1 MRMRVAFVVCLLLAM
16 PATGL
21 TNGQKGGSPEEKILE
36 FGTMVG
42 VAGPF
47 RGSANNIRGINGAG
61 APWTI
66 AEAQGELRVNGRLEI
81 RVRGLVLVST
91 GVNPVANF
99 RAIVSC
105 LTTDASGTAAATSN
119 VVTDPFPATTAGD
132 AEVEALLAL
141 PAPCI
146 APIVFVT
153 NSAGTS
159 WFSVTGR

>member
-1 MRMRVAFVVCLLLAM
+1 MRKQVAFVVSLLLAM

-21 TNGQKGGSPEEKILE
+21 AGSQKGRRGEDKILE

-47 RGSANNIRGINGAG
+47 RGSANNIRGVNGAG

-66 AEAQGELRVNGRLEI
+66 ADVNGELQADGRLEI
-81 RVRGLVLVST
+81 RVQGLVLVST
-91 GVNPVANF
+91 GVNPVSSF

-119 VVTDPFPATTAGD
+119 VVTDPFPATPAGD
-132 AEVEALLAL
+132 AEIEAFVAL
-141 PAPCI
+141 PTPCV

-153 NSAGTS
+153 NPGGTV
-159 WFSVTGR
+159 WFAATGR

>member
-1 MRMRVAFVVCLLLAM
+1 MRLRVAGVVCLLLAW
-16 PATGL
+16 PATGSSQ
-21 TNGQKGGSPEEKILE
+21 NGRSAEDKILE

-47 RGSANNIRGINGAG
+47 RGSASNIRGVNGAG
-61 APWTI
+61 AAWTLT
-66 AEAQGELRVNGRLEI
+66 EARGELQTSGFLEI

-91 GVNPVANF
+91 GLNPVPNF

-105 LTTDASGTAAATSN
+105 LTTDASGSVAATSN
-119 VVTDPFPATTAGD
+119 VVTDPFPATSTGD
-132 AEVEALLAL
+132 ADIEALVDL
-141 PAPCI
+141 PTPCI

-153 NSAGTS
+153 NPTGTG